1 MKKGLVLGIL
11 ASVWNVIA
19 GFIFYGLAQ
28 LILTHNPDAQQ
39 AATAQMGLIIGY
51 AYFGIAALNLVFA
64 IVSKKS
70 KVGGVFLIIIGILSA
85 LVGLGAP
92 ATIMNI
98 IGGVA
103 SKNAHN
109 AAKAA
114 QQPVNVELVEEPV
127 VEAETVEEPVFAE
140 ETAE

>member
-11 ASVWNVIA
+11 ASVWNVIS

-39 AATAQMGLIIGY
+39 AATAEMGLIIAY

-127 VEAETVEEPVFAE
+127 VEAETVE
-140 ETAE
+140 